1 MRNAWLGRI
10 LGGLVVFS
18 SFGVLAT
25 PARACS
31 LAPGPT
37 KHEIDASLAATD
49 KQPPSKPVIRSVTL
63 TQDHDSPPGDSCGDL
78 SFFSIE
84 LDPVTDDHS
93 PADKIGY
100 EIEVVSGKLPKAL
113 SLPAY
118 AVRPPN
124 EYSNATHPVLSFVFG
139 ESNEDVR
146 FSVRVTAIDEA
157 GNRSDASSALEET
170 GDKELPGCAA
180 TGGPISGGSV
190 GGALLVW
197 GATLALLRRRKR
209 IRQAA

>member
-10 LGGLVVFS
+10 LGGLFVVS
-18 SFGVLAT
+18 SVGMLAT

-37 KHEIDASLAATD
+37 QHEIDATLAATD
-49 KQPPSKPVIRSVTL
+49 KQGPSKPVIRTVTL
-63 TQDHDSPPGDSCGDL
+63 RQDHDSPPGDSCGDL
-78 SFFSIE
+78 SFLTIE

-93 PADKIGY
+93 PANKLGY
-100 EIEVVSGKLPKAL
+100 EIEVVSGKLPRAL

-118 AVRPPN
+118 AVRPPV
-124 EYSNATHPVLSFVFG
+124 EYGDATHPVLSFVFG
-139 ESNEDVR
+139 ESNQDVR
-146 FSVRVTAIDEA
+146 FSLRVTAVDEA
-157 GNRSDASSALEET
+157 GNRSDASVAVEET
-170 GDKELPGCAA
+170 GAAGCAT
-180 TGGPISGGSV
+180 TGNAPISGGSI

-197 GATLALLRRRKR
+197 GATLALLRRRKQ